1 MFTVQTIFID
11 QQRMESANFDLVP
24 TNDQGKAVCALF
36 LEFLSSQ
43 PTEFRAKLPFI
54 KQGDTELQW
63 AAAEGCTAYAAFFEE
78 GEPRSMGVLLSGLNE
93 EADRNMMEGLRE
105 AVVIPA
111 FGEDAVKYAA
121 AAERPLLLNV
131 IFPGAP
137 EANPRTQ
144 LLATALASVYFRVM
158 HEMHEASR

>member
-11 QQRMESANFDLVP
+11 QKRMESAKFDLVP

-43 PTEFRAKLPFI
+43 PTEFRARLPFI
-54 KQGDTELQW
+54 KQGDIELQW

-78 GEPRSMGVLLSGLNE
+78 GEPRSMGVLLSGINE
-93 EADRNMMEGLRE
+93 EADRNMMQGLSD
-105 AVVIPA
+105 AVLARA
-111 FGEDAVKYAA
+111 FGEEADKYAVSD
-121 AAERPLLLNV
+121 ERPVLVNV
-131 IFPGAP
+131 IFPGSP

-158 HEMHEASR
+158 NEMHEAAQ